1 MTSVLK
7 SPILVAIK
15 AYFKELINLNA
26 FSLEPARI
34 VRMAPPSPPNC
45 SSTIYLHS
53 TQEEQEHA
61 GVYDDT
67 IRISVGLEDVED
79 LIEDFTQAVK
89 NI

>member
-1 MTSVLK
+1 MQ
-7 SPILVAIK
+7 
-15 AYFKELINLNA
+15 FKLIN
-26 FSLEPARI
+26 SLKYALIATNIGDLRTLVIHPA
-34 VRMAPPSPPNC
+34 
-45 SSTIYLHS
+45 STIYLHS